1 MISDKV
7 YIKQQIITY
16 PETRADIKD
25 GDIEMIC
32 NFHAILNYGYTCNL
46 CPYKLFSDDCARFSF
61 SLVK

>member
-1 MISDKV
+1 MISDED
-7 YIKQQIITY
+7 YIKQQVYNY

-46 CPYKLFSDDCARFSF
+46 CPYNLFSDNCARLSF
-61 SLVK
+61 PLVK

>member
-1 MISDKV
+1 MISDEV
-7 YIKQQIITY
+7 YIKQQILIY

-46 CPYKLFSDDCARFSF
+46 CPYKLFSDSCARFSF

>member
-7 YIKQQIITY
+7 YIKQQILIY

-32 NFHAILNYGYTCNL
+32 NFQAIVNYGYTCNL
-46 CPYKLFSDDCARFSF
+46 CPYKLFSDNCARFSF
-61 SLVK
+61 PLVK

>member
-32 NFHAILNYGYTCNL
+32 NFQDIVNYGYTCDF
-46 CPYKLFSDDCARFSF
+46 CPYKLLSDDCARLSF
-61 SLVK
+61 PLVK

>member
-25 GDIEMIC
+25 GDIEMIYS
-32 NFHAILNYGYTCNL
+32 FQAILNYGYTCSF
-46 CPYKLFSDDCARFSF
+46 CPYNLFSNNCARFSF
-61 SLVK
+61 PLVK

>member
-16 PETRADIKD
+16 PETRADIED

-32 NFHAILNYGYTCNL
+32 SFQAILNYGYTCNS
-46 CPYKLFSDDCARFSF
+46 CPYNLFSDNCARLSF
-61 SLVK
+61 PLVK

>member
-7 YIKQQIITY
+7 YIKQQIIAH

-32 NFHAILNYGYTCNL
+32 SFHAILNYGYTCSF
-46 CPYKLFSDDCARFSF
+46 CPYNLFSDNCARLSF
-61 SLVK
+61 PLVK

>member
-7 YIKQQIITY
+7 YIKQQILIY

-46 CPYKLFSDDCARFSF
+46 CPYKLFSDSCARLSF
-61 SLVK
+61 PLVK

>member
-1 MISDKV
+1 MISDEV
-7 YIKQQIITY
+7 YIKQQIRTY
-16 PETRADIKD
+16 PETRSDIKD

-32 NFHAILNYGYTCNL
+32 NFQAILNYGYTCDF